1 MKSLKFERIVT
12 LDAFVHER
20 RNNIDAKTCLFL
32 FLHIFVASHDHNNIQ
47 FLAFKNLLR
56 TF

>member
-12 LDAFVHER
+12 LDVFVHER

-32 FLHIFVASHDHNNIQ
+32 FLHTFVASHNIQ